1 MDKYKNYS
9 GKCQKMNIV
18 KGKIEFSIPF
28 HIPIQFS
35 IFDCFIEIS
44 FIFNLRMAYLS
55 HLDIR
60 GIDCF
65 KDDTLLAV
73 KAPYGSTLEVP
84 DPDEGMSSGERR
96 YEIQLN
102 SRSGPIDVFLI
113 QDIPLGING
122 SGNTGNCN
130 NHGHNHASSHAVMGE
145 GNENIHNSVHSEGM
159 GGIIGGLAGTGHD
172 GMTAGGGFGHGHH
185 MKEGGCC
192 THLKHFE
199 LPSDPY
205 SFELRPGESLGDLYA
220 GLSDVFGNIF
230 TTSNNNSNHENNLPA
245 SAS

>member
-1 MDKYKNYS
+1 
-9 GKCQKMNIV
+9 
-18 KGKIEFSIPF
+18 
-28 HIPIQFS
+28 
-35 IFDCFIEIS
+35 
-44 FIFNLRMAYLS
+44 MAYLS

-84 DPDEGMSSGERR
+84 DPDEGMPSGERR

-113 QDIPLGING
+113 QDVPSTN
-122 SGNTGNCN
+122 SNNNCN
-130 NHGHNHASSHAVMGE
+130 THNHGHGHIHGGMGE
-145 GNENIHNSVHSEGM
+145 S
-159 GGIIGGLAGTGHD
+159 GIGV
-172 GMTAGGGFGHGHH
+172 GGGGSNPHNNHSVGHGGELITGFGPV
-185 MKEGGCC
+185 KEEGCC

-230 TTSNNNSNHENNLPA
+230 TTTTNNSNHDNNLPA
-245 SAS
+245 STG

>member
-1 MDKYKNYS
+1 MS
-9 GKCQKMNIV
+9 IV
-18 KGKIEFSIPF
+18 KGNIYFSIDYYRLLLLLF
-28 HIPIQFS
+28 LLIINDNNF
-35 IFDCFIEIS
+35 
-44 FIFNLRMAYLS
+44 RMAYLS

-84 DPDEGMSSGERR
+84 DPDEGMPSGERR

-113 QDIPLGING
+113 QDIPSSN
-122 SGNTGNCN
+122 SNCSSIHN
-130 NHGHNHASSHAVMGE
+130 HNHGHG
-145 GNENIHNSVHSEGM
+145 HNSGMIETGNTINNNSNNSNNINSNNNLHNNNHS
-159 GGIIGGLAGTGHD
+159 TGPGD
-172 GMTAGGGFGHGHH
+172 MTGFGHV
-185 MKEGGCC
+185 KEEGCC

-230 TTSNNNSNHENNLPA
+230 TTTSNNSNHDNNLPA
-245 SAS
+245 STG